1 MQDAQVVSWT
11 RETQVSAEML
21 ESVRGLNSRFLD
33 LAAIQSGR
41 QSSGDWSSSIH
52 VGLSPEVS
60 AQIAPLSAVQKA
72 AAASC
77 PYALFDLRFRDDRHW
92 RTRLGDGG
100 RWSVA
105 DEAPVHADT
114 LDFVRLALFFAWHV
128 AAAGK
133 VAAQLLLGMHEGT
146 VAAFRA
152 AAIDCLPTLAATE
165 AVHLTAR
172 WNDCPAYW
180 DALADAAARPN
191 PAGLRKIQLYGLQLA
206 AAARLT

>member
-1 MQDAQVVSWT
+1 MQDAQVVSWA

-33 LAAIQSGR
+33 LAAAQSGS
-41 QSSGDWSSSIH
+41 QSSGQWNSSIH
-52 VGLSPEVS
+52 VGLSADVS
-60 AQIAPLSAVQKA
+60 AQIAPLSAAQKA

-92 RTRLGDGG
+92 RTRFGHGG

-105 DEAPVHADT
+105 DEAPVHANT

-128 AAAGK
+128 ASAGK
-133 VAAQLLLGMHEGT
+133 VAPQLLLGMHEGT

-152 AAIDCLPTLAATE
+152 ATIDCLPALAETE

-180 DALADAAARPN
+180 GALADAAARPN

>member
-1 MQDAQVVSWT
+1 MGWT
-11 RETQVSAEML
+11 REAHVSVEML

-33 LAAIQSGR
+33 LAAVQSGHPPF
-41 QSSGDWSSSIH
+41 GDWNFPIQ
-52 VGLSPEVS
+52 VGLSANVS
-60 AQIAPLSAVQKA
+60 AQIAPLSAAQKA
-72 AAASC
+72 AAANC

-92 RTRLGDGG
+92 RMRFGGDG

-105 DEAPVHADT
+105 DAAPVHANT

-128 AAAGK
+128 ASAGK
-133 VAAQLLLGMHEGT
+133 VAAQLLLGMSEGT

-152 AAIDCLPTLAATE
+152 AAIDCLPAVAAME

-180 DALADAAARPN
+180 GALADAAARPN
-191 PAGLRKIQLYGLQLA
+191 AAGLRKIQLYGLQLA